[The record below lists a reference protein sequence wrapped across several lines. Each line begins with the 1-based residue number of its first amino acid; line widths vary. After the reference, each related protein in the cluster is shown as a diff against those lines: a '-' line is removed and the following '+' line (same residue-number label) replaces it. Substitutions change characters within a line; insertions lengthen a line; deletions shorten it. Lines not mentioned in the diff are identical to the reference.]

1 MPVSLLS
8 FYSVNGRA
16 YLFYDVVNVTNGQR
30 EHRQMVTGWNTVVDI
45 YCVRCGSLLGWEYAT
60 AYEKSQ
66 KDKERNFVL
75 ERCKVLDPDGHPY
88 VPNQVVHN
96 GQEPEIGQE
105 YEDDEEPEIGQE
117 G

>member
-1 MPVSLLS
+1 MGRLFLIDLKGS
-8 FYSVNGRA
+8 FYSCK
-16 YLFYDVVNVTNGQR
+16 
-30 EHRQMVTGWNTVVDI
+30 
-45 YCVRCGSLLGWEYAT
+45 YCRTPLALKEDLLSKVT

-66 KDKERNFVL
+66 KYKEGNFVL

-88 VPNQVVHN
+88 VPSQVVHN

-105 YEDDEEPEIGQE
+105 SEDDEEPEIGQE